1 MSVETGNFPLLLAAL
16 LGVGGLHG
24 IFFYSSLGR
33 KLASWCALQAGLV
46 LFFLLRSPMT
56 SLSKV
61 LVLETALVTAVVALV
76 LVAFLMEARKH
87 PGKAGSKAGTGRRDT
102 T

>member
-24 IFFYSSLGR
+24 IFFYSGPGR
-33 KLASWCALQAGLV
+33 KLASWCALQAGV
-46 LFFLLRSPMT
+46 VFFFLFKCPMT

-61 LVLETALVTAVVALV
+61 LLLESTLVSTVVALV
-76 LVAFLMEARKH
+76 LAAFLIEARKH
-87 PGKAGSKAGTGRRDT
+87 PGRTGSKDGSGRRDHP
-102 T
+102 